1 MNHTR
6 EEQSLGELLSDLSQ
20 ETQRLF
26 RQEVEL
32 AKTEMSLKMSHVLKD
47 IAFLAI
53 GGAVAYA
60 GLLALISAVIL
71 GLGTGIPW
79 WLSALLVGAVV
90 AGIGYVLVKKG
101 MDDLKRKEYVPK
113 QTLETIK
120 EDKRWL
126 KEKM

>member
-6 EEQSLGELLSDLSQ
+6 EEQSLGEILSDLSQ
-20 ETQRLF
+20 ESQRLF
-26 RQEVEL
+26 RQEIEL
-32 AKTEMSLKMSHVLKD
+32 AKTEMSLKMSRVLKD

-71 GLGTGIPW
+71 GLGAGMPW
-79 WLSALLVGAVV
+79 WLSALIVGVIV
-90 AGIGYVLVKKG
+90 AGIGYALVKKG
-101 MDDLKRKEYVPK
+101 VDDFKKKEYVPT
-113 QTLETIK
+113 QTIETLK
-120 EDKRWL
+120 EDKQWL

>member
-1 MNHTR
+1 MNHTK
-6 EEQSLGELLSDLSQ
+6 EEQSLGEILSDLSQ

-32 AKTEMSLKMSHVLKD
+32 AKTEVSLKMSRVLKD
-47 IAFLAI
+47 VAFLAL

-71 GLGTGIPW
+71 ALGTGMPW
-79 WLSALLVGAVV
+79 WLAALIVGVAV
-90 AGIGYVLVKKG
+90 AGAGYFLIKKG
-101 MDDLKRKEYVPK
+101 IDDFKKKEYMPK
-113 QTLETIK
+113 QTIETLK
-120 EDKRWL
+120 EDKQWL